1 MLKLKVICICL
12 QVAKIKDADLSDWT
26 TTIKAHCQH
35 VFAFG
40 RDRQRIVD
48 TLGDQVTAI
57 ETLDQA
63 FELAIQYAVKG
74 DVVLLSPACAS
85 FDQFTN
91 YQARGE
97 YFEKLVGAHLV
108 KFEVR
113 RSDFVPLGSPYSFY
127 SRSLCAYLSRV
138 RDGCIKFG

>member
-1 MLKLKVICICL
+1 ML
-12 QVAKIKDADLSDWT
+12 AGGEIKDADLSDWA
-26 TTIKAHCQH
+26 TTIKMHCQH

-97 YFEKLVGAHLV
+97 YFEKLVGAHY
-108 KFEVR
+108 EV
-113 RSDFVPLGSPYSFY
+113 
-127 SRSLCAYLSRV
+127 
-138 RDGCIKFG
+138 